1 MAEKPKHRHTGHR
14 ERMKAEFLARGLE
27 GWPDHRVL
35 ELLLFYTIPQGDVND
50 LAHELVE
57 RFGSLAGVLDASVE
71 ELKKVKGV
79 GEHTAV
85 FLRMLPAVLGRYQG
99 ARTRLSAIINSP
111 EEAYAWLEPY
121 FFGARNEMVYV
132 LCLDGKRK
140 VLGVRK
146 VAEGSIEL
154 AEVNTRRIAEEAMGL
169 RAAQI
174 YVAHN
179 HVSNLAIPSQA
190 DWLTTDVLRAALRP
204 IGIELIDHLVF
215 VDGDMVS
222 LKDSEQRRVYSRVTS
237 DHAPLHFQWRGAK
250 PSCMRTFVL
259 I

>member
-1 MAEKPKHRHTGHR
+1 MADKPKHRHTGHR

-79 GEHTAV
+79 GDHTAV

-132 LCLDGKRK
+132 LCMDGKRQ

-154 AEVNTRRIAEEAMGL
+154 AEVNTRRIAEESIGL

-190 DWLTTDVLRAALRP
+190 DWLTTDTLRGALRP

-222 LKDSEQRRVYSRVTS
+222 LKDSEHLKGLQYV
-237 DHAPLHFQWRGAK
+237 
-250 PSCMRTFVL
+250 
-259 I
+259 

>member
-1 MAEKPKHRHTGHR
+1 MPDTPNHRHTGHR

-79 GEHTAV
+79 GDHTAV

-132 LCLDGKRK
+132 LCLDGKRQ

-146 VAEGSIEL
+146 VAEGSIEM
-154 AEVNTRRIAEEAMGL
+154 AEVNTRRIAEEAIGL

-190 DWLTTDVLRAALRP
+190 DWLTTDTLRGALRP

-222 LKDSEQRRVYSRVTS
+222 LKDSEHLKSLQYV
-237 DHAPLHFQWRGAK
+237 
-250 PSCMRTFVL
+250 
-259 I
+259 